1 MAEVALGTAKQPVT
15 AAPAANDD
23 AQARGRSAATRPA
36 DPAACEPIDVNETR
50 ADSLDRLTHAWQAR
64 FTASISPTALRLA
77 FSDWAMQFLNSPGK
91 QQLLLEKAV
100 RKWLRLMLYQA
111 QRLREPD
118 CAPCIEPL
126 AQDRRF
132 ADPAWRQPPF
142 DGIYQS
148 FLLGQQWLHNAM
160 TGVRGVS
167 KSNERIV
174 DFTMRQLLDV
184 VSPANFPWTNPEI
197 LKKTFEENGQNFL
210 RGAMNFAADWERAVA
225 GRPPVGCENFVV
237 GREVAATPGK
247 VVYRNEL
254 IELIQYAPSTPQV
267 RPEPVLI
274 VPAWIM
280 KYYILDLSP
289 QNSLVRHLVA
299 EGHTVF
305 MISWRNPGVEQR
317 DLGLDDY
324 RRLGVEA
331 ALEAI
336 AAVCGPE
343 KKVHACGYC
352 LGGTLLAIA
361 AAHLA
366 QKRDAR
372 LATLTLFA
380 AQTDFTEAGELMLFI
395 NESQVAYLE
404 DIMWE
409 QSFLDTRQMSGAFQ
423 LLRSNDLIWSQMVKE
438 YMMGE
443 RAPMTDLMAWN
454 ADATRMPYRMHSEY
468 LRRLFLEN
476 DLAEGRFEVEGRPI
490 ALSDIQV
497 PVFVVATESDHIAPW
512 HSVHK
517 FHLLA
522 DTDVTFV
529 LTTGGHNAGIVS
541 PPGHPRRSF
550 YIAARRDHET
560 YLDPETWRA
569 SAELRQGSWWPAW
582 FDWLA
587 ARSGTPADPPPM
599 AATEK
604 GFPPLADAPGTY
616 VRQQ

>member
-1 MAEVALGTAKQPVT
+1 MT
-15 AAPAANDD
+15 AASASAKPPANDD
-23 AQARGRSAATRPA
+23 AASHAKPTGLPAAGDRAAAEPVDVYATRA
-36 DPAACEPIDVNETR
+36 ELI
-50 ADSLDRLTHAWQAR
+50 DRLTHAWQAR
-64 FTASISPTALRLA
+64 FTASISPAALHLA
-77 FSDWAMQFLNSPGK
+77 FSDWAVQFLNAPGK
-91 QQLLLEKAV
+91 QQQLAEKAL
-100 RKWLRLMLYQA
+100 RKALRLMLYQA
-111 QRLREPD
+111 QRLNHPD

-142 DGIYQS
+142 DTLYQS
-148 FLLGQQWLHNAM
+148 FLLTQQWLHNAM

-167 KSNERIV
+167 KSNEHIV
-174 DFTMRQLLDV
+174 DFTMRQLLDM

-197 LKKTFEENGQNFL
+197 LKKTVAEGGQNFV
-210 RGAMNFAADWERAVA
+210 RGAMNFIADWERAVA
-225 GRPPVGCENFVV
+225 GRPPVGSEAFAV
-237 GREVAATPGK
+237 GRDLAVTPGK

-254 IELIQYAPSTPQV
+254 IELIQYAPTTETV

-289 QNSLVRHLVA
+289 RNSLVRHLVA

-305 MISWRNPGVEQR
+305 MISWRNPGAEQR
-317 DLGLDDY
+317 DLGLEDY

-336 AAVCGPE
+336 ATISGPQQ
-343 KKVHACGYC
+343 VHACGYC

-361 AAHLA
+361 AAHLG
-366 QKRDAR
+366 QKHDRR
-372 LATLTLFA
+372 LASVTLFA

-468 LRRLFLEN
+468 LRKLFLDN
-476 DLAEGRFEVEGRPI
+476 DLAEGRFVVEGRPV
-490 ALSDIQV
+490 ALTDIQV

-512 HSVHK
+512 RSVHK

-522 DTDVTFV
+522 DTEVTFV

-541 PPGHPRRSF
+541 EPGHPRRAF
-550 YIAARRDHET
+550 RIAARRDHET
-560 YLDPETWRA
+560 YLDPDTWEA
-569 SAELRQGSWWPAW
+569 VAERREGSWWPTWFAW
-582 FDWLA
+582 LGA
-587 ARSGTPADPPPM
+587 HSGTAVAPPALG
-599 AATEK
+599 AADK
-604 GFPPLADAPGTY
+604 GLPPLADAPGTY
-616 VRQQ
+616 VKQS